1 MEKYSFREKKYLHRY
16 RHTYSF
22 SFFFF
27 SKSLTGSEL
36 WEVLGSDACVL
47 TDRDDNDAPDGAEIL
62 HAVWQQAWK
71 GITEGDNNE
80 DQQEDIFQTE
90 KLGGFYQ
97 SDGTGWALDPCA
109 CHSSFIEN
117 PAEIDILY
125 SKIGF
130 LQQLKKLQNILHA
143 RASQVNDKSRQ
154 VRRIF
159 KKQET
164 LKIIL
169 RVQMYYKTKQFMLYF
184 TIYLLI

>member
-1 MEKYSFREKKYLHRY
+1 MVLERKNICIDTDT
-16 RHTYSF
+16 HTF
-22 SFFFF
+22 FFFFF

-47 TDRDDNDAPDGAEIL
+47 TDRDDNDAPDSAEIL

-117 PAEIDILY
+117 PAETDILY

-130 LQQLKKLQNILHA
+130 LQQLKKLQNSLHA
-143 RASQVNDKSRQ
+143 RASLVNDK
-154 VRRIF
+154 VP
-159 KKQET
+159 K
-164 LKIIL
+164 
-169 RVQMYYKTKQFMLYF
+169 
-184 TIYLLI
+184 